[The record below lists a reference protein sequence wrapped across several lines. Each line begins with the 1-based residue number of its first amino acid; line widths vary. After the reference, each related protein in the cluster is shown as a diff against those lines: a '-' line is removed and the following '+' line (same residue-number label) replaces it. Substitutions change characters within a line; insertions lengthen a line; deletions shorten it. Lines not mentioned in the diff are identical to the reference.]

1 MNNKFFGNSLD
12 LFKYDLLT
20 FLTKLEKSNLFYLA
34 MLTKPEPKKLDPKY
48 KLFEVG
54 FKNEILFK
62 FINDI
67 NFFESKMQIQ
77 DLSNYFSSVAIEHKL
92 VLNNNFGSANILS
105 FDNIEYFEN
114 ENREKYFNNA
124 INIYKSQNT
133 KTLLFLDADVGID
146 LGVKRRVRSMKHMYL
161 NSDELHRFNGN
172 LKENDFLC
180 FFQHLGN
187 PRFKLDDR
195 LNLLK
200 KEFGDNVL
208 LFAYERISA
217 CLVFIF
223 KDEFNY
229 LKIKMHLIEYM
240 KNYQEIKHFQ
250 RIKLL

>member
-62 FINDI
+62 FIKDI
-67 NFFESKMQIQ
+67 NSSESKLQIK
-77 DLSNYFSSVAIEHKL
+77 DLTNYFNSVDVEHKI
-92 VLNNNFGSANILS
+92 VLNKNFGYKNVLN
-105 FDNIEYFEN
+105 FENIEYFEN
-114 ENREKYFNNA
+114 ENREKYFSYA
-124 INIYKSQNT
+124 IDIYKSQNS

-161 NSDELHRFNGN
+161 NSDEIHRINGN
-172 LKENDFLC
+172 LKKNDFLC

-187 PRFKLDDR
+187 PQFKLEER
-195 LNLLK
+195 LNFLK
-200 KEFGDNVL
+200 NEFGKDVL

-223 KDEFNY
+223 NDELNY
-229 LKIKMHLIEYM
+229 LKIKKHLLEYV
-240 KNYQEIKHFQ
+240 KQYEEIKHFQ
-250 RIKLL
+250 RIKLI

>member
-20 FLTKLEKSNLFYLA
+20 FLTKLEMSNLFYLA

-48 KLFEVG
+48 KLYEIG

-62 FINDI
+62 FINEI
-67 NFFESKMQIQ
+67 ISSESKLQIE
-77 DLSNYFSSVAIEHKL
+77 DLSNYFTSVGVQHKL
-92 VLNNNFGSANILS
+92 VLNKNFGSPNILN
-105 FDNIEYFEN
+105 FENIEYFEN

-124 INIYKSQNT
+124 MDIYKSQNL

-146 LGVKRRVRSMKHMYL
+146 LGVVRRVRSMKHMYL
-161 NSDELHRFNGN
+161 NSDEIHLINGN
-172 LKENDFLC
+172 LKKNDFLC

-187 PRFKLDDR
+187 PRFKIDER
-195 LNLLK
+195 LIFLK

-229 LKIKMHLIEYM
+229 LKIKKHLIEYM
-240 KNYQEIKHFQ
+240 KQYEEIKHFQ